1 MMGTRR
7 MMTTRWRTALP
18 SPQEGQGWRAVT
30 TRMAG
35 TSIRGWGIPM
45 RRKFPKGKIG
55 RGMRTAKAP
64 MRSGIIVWRPVMR
77 STLRTSWRRRTA
89 RPWGGS
95 RRGARSRQWQ
105 WRRGTTALTMGI
117 RDSWRTET
125 IRTRRRR
132 RTMRRMK
139 RMRTRMRTRMRVGTS
154 EATATMVRRGRDLA
168 TTRSSPARRTSRRR
182 WRPTCAHTPRSPL
195 PPYPYLRPP
204 NRSGIQRVWVRV
216 RVPASARERLLRS
229 APLLR
234 LARAKRPGLARRT
247 GAIRQSFCLSVQS
260 LCNTLRRMRTSLINC
275 PLPRYL
281 PYFPSSPYSL
291 CFRYYRYC
299 RYSRYYSHYSR

>member
-216 RVPASARERLLRS
+216 RVWA
-229 APLLR
+229 
-234 LARAKRPGLARRT
+234 GV
-247 GAIRQSFCLSVQS
+247 G
-260 LCNTLRRMRTSLINC
+260 
-275 PLPRYL
+275 
-281 PYFPSSPYSL
+281 
-291 CFRYYRYC
+291 
-299 RYSRYYSHYSR
+299 